1 LISKAVLAAR
11 LHELEYQR
19 ILERHLDAQ
28 NRPEYRLT
36 AAGEALRHVVSALG
50 HWGLVH
56 ARDTILPTDLD
67 PTYLVWGFRKRAILD
82 ALPDRK
88 IVVRFEFSG
97 VPKNRTK
104 FKIIWL
110 ILERSGADVCLKDPG
125 YNVDLTFRGDIANF
139 VKIYL
144 GHTLWSDAEG
154 QKIHIDGDRQLAKQ
168 VAAWIRLDKIVG
180 KDFPVVKGA
189 A

>member
-1 LISKAVLAAR
+1 
-11 LHELEYQR
+11 
-19 ILERHLDAQ
+19 
-28 NRPEYRLT
+28 
-36 AAGEALRHVVSALG
+36 
-50 HWGLVH
+50 
-56 ARDTILPTDLD
+56 
-67 PTYLVWGFRKRAILD
+67 LVWGFRKRAILD